1 MLSAIVTVGMHEI
14 TTSIGIDAPAD
25 TVWAVLT
32 DFAAYPEWNPRTR
45 IEGRPEAGQRLRVA
59 PGPDAEGMPTFR
71 PRVLVADG
79 RELLW
84 RGRLYLPRLF
94 DGEHRFLVE
103 EDGDG
108 SRLVQ
113 SERFTGLLVGPL
125 MRRYG
130 ADTEAGFHAVNAAL
144 KARTEALTAE
154 SGTATAA

>member
-1 MLSAIVTVGMHEI
+1 MNEI
-14 TTSIGIDAPAD
+14 TTSIDIDAPTD
-25 TVWAVLT
+25 TVWAALT

-45 IEGRPEAGQRLRVA
+45 IEGRAETGERLRVA
-59 PGPDAEGMPTFR
+59 PGPDAEGMPTFT

-84 RGRLYLPRLF
+84 RGRLYLPGLF

-103 EDGDG
+103 ERGEG

-144 KARTEALTAE
+144 KARAEAL
-154 SGTATAA
+154 AADTVPA